1 MTRQPWQEVDLNQF
15 NKLVKVKRGRGNQ
28 AGRKLKYLDSY
39 ATFDV
44 ETSRIDIGPDPH
56 AVVYVW
62 MMYFKCFDLMI
73 TGRTIQEYI
82 EFMQLLKDHLAEY
95 LVIYVHNLSY
105 EFQFLSGVYDF
116 SNDDV
121 FALKSRKVCKALMMG
136 KYEFRCSA
144 ILSNMS
150 LDLYCKKYQ
159 VEHGKLSG
167 AEFDYSKVRYPWTD
181 LTPEEWAYCT
191 NDVVGLS
198 ECIEVEMRIGK
209 FNIANIP
216 LTSTGFVRKD
226 LKSAMRMVSHT
237 MIPSMQPPYNVYL
250 LLREAFRGGDV
261 HANRYYSN
269 KIISGVHSYD
279 RSSSYPDVL
288 CNCLF
293 PMSGFFP
300 IKDLSDENIIRLQNS
315 RKALLL
321 VIMIRDCRLKN
332 PRWPSPYLA
341 RHKCDILETD
351 EDHPAMFDNG
361 RVVRAPLIR
370 TVVTDIDYGI
380 ISEQYDG
387 EYTIIEGY
395 YARYGRLPGPFTDC
409 VKFYY
414 SRKTALKGDADQAVF
429 YEKAKNKL
437 NSCYGC
443 TAQDPVKLN
452 TLYLD
457 GVWFDASDP
466 AVPEDLRQNMETQ
479 YTEYCRKSWSLYAWG
494 VWCTA
499 WARLRLYEG
508 VKMASMERPDAEAQK
523 DDPHSD
529 FVYSDTDSVKYLGDV
544 DWSKYN
550 AARMQ
555 DSEDSGAY
563 ADDSKGIRHYMGVY
577 EHDGDYARFITLGS
591 KKYVSMDEDGQLHC
605 TISGVNKHEAP
616 DEILRRGGMESLV
629 YTPRGTFTFYSAGG
643 TELKYN
649 DENSYGS
656 ITVDGHELQ
665 ITKNVAILESTY
677 TLGMT
682 EEYYLL
688 LGMCLKDMDA

>member
-250 LLREAFRGGDV
+250 LLREAFR
-261 HANRYYSN
+261 
-269 KIISGVHSYD
+269 
-279 RSSSYPDVL
+279 
-288 CNCLF
+288 
-293 PMSGFFP
+293 
-300 IKDLSDENIIRLQNS
+300 
-315 RKALLL
+315 
-321 VIMIRDCRLKN
+321 
-332 PRWPSPYLA
+332 
-341 RHKCDILETD
+341 
-351 EDHPAMFDNG
+351 
-361 RVVRAPLIR
+361 
-370 TVVTDIDYGI
+370 
-380 ISEQYDG
+380 
-387 EYTIIEGY
+387 
-395 YARYGRLPGPFTDC
+395 
-409 VKFYY
+409 
-414 SRKTALKGDADQAVF
+414 
-429 YEKAKNKL
+429 
-437 NSCYGC
+437 
-443 TAQDPVKLN
+443 
-452 TLYLD
+452 
-457 GVWFDASDP
+457 
-466 AVPEDLRQNMETQ
+466 
-479 YTEYCRKSWSLYAWG
+479 
-494 VWCTA
+494 
-499 WARLRLYEG
+499 
-508 VKMASMERPDAEAQK
+508 
-523 DDPHSD
+523 
-529 FVYSDTDSVKYLGDV
+529 
-544 DWSKYN
+544 
-550 AARMQ
+550 
-555 DSEDSGAY
+555 
-563 ADDSKGIRHYMGVY
+563 
-577 EHDGDYARFITLGS
+577 
-591 KKYVSMDEDGQLHC
+591 
-605 TISGVNKHEAP
+605 
-616 DEILRRGGMESLV
+616 
-629 YTPRGTFTFYSAGG
+629 
-643 TELKYN
+643 
-649 DENSYGS
+649 
-656 ITVDGHELQ
+656 
-665 ITKNVAILESTY
+665 
-677 TLGMT
+677 
-682 EEYYLL
+682 
-688 LGMCLKDMDA
+688 